1 MPKLFFR
8 FYEELN
14 DYLPHKMRKEEF
26 VHSFEGLIS
35 IKELI
40 KTMGVPSEEVDLILV
55 NGISV
60 DFSSTIKDGDRVSVY
75 PIFETFDISGITRVR
90 DKPLKEKRKI

>member
-1 MPKLFFR
+1 
-8 FYEELN
+8 
-14 DYLPHKMRKEEF
+14 MRKKEF
-26 VHSFEGLIS
+26 VHFFEGPIS

-40 KTMGVPSEEVDLILV
+40 KTMGVHSEEVDLILL

-60 DFSSTIKDGDRVSVY
+60 DFSSTLKDGDRASVY

-90 DKPLKEKRKI
+90 DTPLKEKRKV